1 MDRCNDCGADLA
13 IDDRPFDEPTP
24 AQMWDAEC
32 TFDLIAATHRP
43 GLTPVT
49 SAQFQAFVVKLV
61 GELAA
66 GSCSRLGEATGLGAN
81 SLRNWTWGRSRP
93 SFLQAMRF
101 FRSIRC
107 PASALVSGYPLIID
121 PALIEQIDEE
131 PLRAVLAF
139 PKDDVA
145 NLKKKLLAL
154 LKSTSA
160 SPLSLKA
167 VARRLGRS
175 VQLLKYR
182 YPEIC
187 DQIIATA
194 KQHRSKEAER
204 RQASRERR
212 VQRALEE
219 CADSGI
225 YPSDRHLRHVTGIEP
240 SDLRRDNLKT
250 IVHAFREQLR
260 NKKAGGGR
268 PPRPPSVGQ
277 ALDLREQAEAARS
290 TDLGLS
296 IDLYSDIASSTN
308 DPADWTTLLEL
319 YQHAGRFSD
328 AINLATDLR
337 RRFECNAAVQRVCG
351 SVLFSSGQHED
362 AALAYERALELSVA

>member
-13 IDDRPFDEPTP
+13 IEERSNEDPSP
-24 AQMWDAEC
+24 AQMWDAEN
-32 TFDLIAATHRP
+32 TFDLIASTHRP
-43 GLTPVT
+43 GVAPVT

-61 GELAA
+61 GELAG
-66 GSCSRLGEATGLGAN
+66 GSCSKLGEATGIGPN
-81 SLRNWTWGRSRP
+81 SLRNWTTGRSRP

-121 PALIEQIDEE
+121 PALIERIDEE

-145 NLKKKLLAL
+145 NLRKKLLAL

-160 SPLSLKA
+160 APLSLKE
-167 VARRLGRS
+167 VVRRLGRS
-175 VQLLKYR
+175 VGLLKYR

-187 DQIIATA
+187 NQIIAA
-194 KQHRSKEAER
+194 AEHHRCREAER

-212 VQRALEE
+212 VRLALKE

-225 YPSDRHLRHVTGIEP
+225 YPSDRHLRHVAGIEP
-240 SDLRRDNLKT
+240 SDLRRDNLRT
-250 IVHAFREQLR
+250 IVRSFREQLR
-260 NKKAGGGR
+260 NKASGGT
-268 PPRPPSVGQ
+268 PPRLPEVGE

-290 TDLGLS
+290 TDIGLS
-296 IDLYSDIASSTN
+296 IDLYSDIARRTN
-308 DPADWTTLLEL
+308 DPDDWTSLLEL
-319 YQHAGRFSD
+319 YQQAGRFSD
-328 AINLATDLR
+328 ATKLAVDLR

-351 SVLFSSGQHED
+351 SVLLSSGQHED
-362 AALAYERALELSVA
+362 AALAYERALELSLA